1 MKVDRW
7 QVGAVFLNRT
17 KPDTQTFNGMPR
29 GIGFSSDGMVLFIT
43 DIRATPGGTGVDRI
57 NGFDLECP
65 YGLVKCSSDSTSSIG
80 SQVELAKQN
89 ITLNTLYNFNIFGTG
104 WRLGF

>member
-1 MKVDRW
+1 
-7 QVGAVFLNRT
+7 
-17 KPDTQTFNGMPR
+17 MPR

-89 ITLNTLYNFNIFGTG
+89 ITLNTSTILKDLNGSKEIEMKKI
-104 WRLGF
+104 